1 MNRFSTLL
9 LTSLLACSI
18 GSCSDDPAPPADS
31 GVPSDTGGGADTGVC
46 TPTPVADP
54 TPNMT
59 SCSAPPVDGGPVPYF
74 QCTTDPICPRGRFM
88 NNAMRPG
95 FRLTYI
101 KITQPAALASAAI
114 LSTIN
119 PTLQRGTFLW
129 GLSFDLTAGT
139 YRTGALNPAP
149 SALQRG
155 TIGRGLLDG
164 RYAFYNDNAPAAMG
178 MAGRYNPVSGMAT
191 LTGDRAATAM
201 SSTVV
206 NIPIF
211 SDETA
216 TSVLT
221 TLPLTNL
228 RLSNIQI
235 TADRGCIGLA
245 SLVSGRFDECR
256 SPWRTEDEAMMP
268 YGQIDADIT
277 VADARNV
284 RIDPLQ
290 TTLCNYITGVDCTMV
305 TDLSNRPEGQRP
317 DTMVNGM
324 PAFHLTASFSAVS
337 ANIPAN

>member
-1 MNRFSTLL
+1 MKKFASLL
-9 LTSLLACSI
+9 LVCASVASLS
-18 GSCSDDPAPPADS
+18 GCSDDTTPATDAGTVTDT
-31 GVPSDTGGGADTGVC
+31 GTATDTGGAT
-46 TPTPVADP
+46 
-54 TPNMT
+54 
-59 SCSAPPVDGGPVPYF
+59 DGGASACYREEAMGPL
-74 QCTTDPICPRGRFM
+74 CPT
-88 NNAMRPG
+88 MRHQNSMTAPG
-95 FRLTYI
+95 YRLTFI
-101 KITQPAALASAAI
+101 KIARPAALASQV
-114 LSTIN
+114 L
-119 PTLQRGTFLW
+119 LQIVNGTFQGGTFLW
-129 GLSFDLTAGT
+129 GLSLDLTAGT
-139 YRTGALNPAP
+139 YRTGALNP

-191 LTGDRAATAM
+191 LTSDRATTAM
-201 SSTVV
+201 SNTIV

-235 TADRGCIGLA
+235 TADRGCIGQA

-284 RIDPLQ
+284 RIEPLQ

-305 TDLSNRPEGQRP
+305 TDLSTRPEGQRP
-317 DTMVNGM
+317 DAMVNGM